1 MNNMNSKIKI
11 ILIFYILSIKI
22 PYAVCQSDI
31 KFAMTSQHE
40 CGSFYEGIATI
51 CDNDFKYKFINRNGK
66 IIGEAP
72 GMLLYADKDNRIYR
86 NYYKNNGAIL
96 TDQNNKIL
104 KKGYNDISYLY
115 HGLFKAEKGEY
126 PNIEYHILDK
136 TGKGLYITNERPYA
150 FFDKDSPYYIISNI
164 KDRYLV
170 FYKDQELSDFSVI
183 DTRTLSPDF
192 SIIQGFVKDK
202 KTQKNT
208 KRKTI
213 IKETNTI
220 LYPDG
225 NIIFMSG
232 IDFFIIDGNRDSLA
246 YYNVKGE
253 IINNN
258 LLATSSSGVK
268 IQKRTWNS
276 YHLVDTSNNP
286 INDLEFEKIDP
297 FLWQSDLLAVKK
309 GDKWGYVSS
318 NGSMRSDFEYD
329 IAGPCI
335 IGVSVVSSNDKTY
348 LIDFERNNFVLIDN
362 TALQDAHSFSVEIID
377 GQKIIRWENN
387 NSEYGF
393 YNLNKGKGIYGLR
406 EPPVFRDG
414 RAITYYYDKNLQ
426 KYSLIVSLEG
436 TKIAN
441 GKTPH
446 SFFTDIGEGIYHIT
460 EEIDGEY
467 VTFLYNKDGK
477 ELFNSKDSKV
487 SIQSTDKFYNGVIPV
502 SIEGGINNKPKYMLS
517 DGYGYIY
524 NVYTST
530 LEDIVLNYGEMGQ
543 NTDVANDFI
552 QERVNYLDYYQILG
566 NKAIRDGKYDLA
578 ITYFDKALSL
588 NSICKE
594 ALYGKGI
601 SQMQLKDYSNA
612 LHSLSIVEKI
622 PGTNY
627 AKAVCYYNLSS
638 LGKAR
643 FYCDKVNSDDP
654 CYNEAKQLRDIII
667 QDQEEQKRTKF
678 ERTIA
683 ILNTISN
690 SLNLVSQSMLSIQNI
705 RNNNV
710 TQPSQSFQTNFHNLQ
725 TGKQKTC
732 SSCHG
737 TGLNSAKERAA
748 FYSYNEET
756 YSNSPCEICGS
767 RDSHYHKPCLVCQG
781 RGYTR

>member
-1 MNNMNSKIKI
+1 M
-11 ILIFYILSIKI
+11 SIKI

-31 KFAMTSQHE
+31 KFAMTSQNE

-51 CDNDFKYKFINRNGK
+51 CDNDLKYKLINRNGK

-86 NYYKNNGAIL
+86 NYYKKNGTIL

-104 KKGYNDISYLY
+104 EKEYNDISYLY

-126 PNIEYHILDK
+126 PQIEYHILDK
-136 TGKGLYITNERPYA
+136 TGKRLYITNKTPYA
-150 FFDKDSPYYIISNI
+150 YFDKDSPYYIISNI
-164 KDRYLV
+164 NDRCLV
-170 FYKDQELSDFSVI
+170 FYNGQELSEFSSI
-183 DTRTLSPDF
+183 DMNTLSPDCP
-192 SIIQGFVKDK
+192 IICGYIKDK
-202 KTQKNT
+202 KVQKP
-208 KRKTI
+208 KI
-213 IKETNTI
+213 ILKEINKI
-220 LYPDG
+220 IYPKHYAKYVR
-225 NIIFMSG
+225 G
-232 IDFFIIDGNRDSLA
+232 IDFFVIEEAYDSLT
-246 YYNVKGE
+246 YYNTKGE
-253 IINNN
+253 PLNKD
-258 LLATSSSGVK
+258 LLATSTSGVK
-268 IQKRTWNS
+268 IQKMATS
-276 YHLVDTSNNP
+276 KYHL
-286 INDLEFEKIDP
+286 INKDNKPLDSLEFDEIGP

-309 GDKWGYVSS
+309 GNKWGYVNS

-335 IGVSVVSSNDKTY
+335 TGVSVVSSNDKTY

-377 GQKIIRWENN
+377 GQKIIRWKNN

-393 YNLNKGKGIYGLR
+393 YNLNKGKGIYGLG
-406 EPPVFRDG
+406 ESPVFRDG
-414 RAITYYYDKNLQ
+414 RAITYYNDKNLQ
-426 KYSLIVSLEG
+426 MYSLIVSLEG

-441 GKTPH
+441 GKTPFRH
-446 SFFTDIGEGIYHIT
+446 FSDIGEGIYYID
-460 EEIDGEY
+460 EEIDGED

-487 SIQSTDKFYNGVIPV
+487 SIQPTDKFYNGVIPV

-588 NSICKE
+588 NGICKE

>member
-1 MNNMNSKIKI
+1 M
-11 ILIFYILSIKI
+11 
-22 PYAVCQSDI
+22 
-31 KFAMTSQHE
+31 H
-40 CGSFYEGIATI
+40 
-51 CDNDFKYKFINRNGK
+51 
-66 IIGEAP
+66 
-72 GMLLYADKDNRIYR
+72 
-86 NYYKNNGAIL
+86 
-96 TDQNNKIL
+96 
-104 KKGYNDISYLY
+104 
-115 HGLFKAEKGEY
+115 
-126 PNIEYHILDK
+126 
-136 TGKGLYITNERPYA
+136 
-150 FFDKDSPYYIISNI
+150 
-164 KDRYLV
+164 
-170 FYKDQELSDFSVI
+170 
-183 DTRTLSPDF
+183 
-192 SIIQGFVKDK
+192 
-202 KTQKNT
+202 
-208 KRKTI
+208 
-213 IKETNTI
+213 
-220 LYPDG
+220 
-225 NIIFMSG
+225 
-232 IDFFIIDGNRDSLA
+232 
-246 YYNVKGE
+246 
-253 IINNN
+253 
-258 LLATSSSGVK
+258 
-268 IQKRTWNS
+268 
-276 YHLVDTSNNP
+276 
-286 INDLEFEKIDP
+286 
-297 FLWQSDLLAVKK
+297 
-309 GDKWGYVSS
+309 
-318 NGSMRSDFEYD
+318 
-329 IAGPCI
+329 
-335 IGVSVVSSNDKTY
+335 
-348 LIDFERNNFVLIDN
+348 
-362 TALQDAHSFSVEIID
+362 
-377 GQKIIRWENN
+377 
-387 NSEYGF
+387 
-393 YNLNKGKGIYGLR
+393 
-406 EPPVFRDG
+406 
-414 RAITYYYDKNLQ
+414 
-426 KYSLIVSLEG
+426 SLIVSLEG

-441 GKTPH
+441 GKTPFRH
-446 SFFTDIGEGIYHIT
+446 FSDIGEGIYHID
-460 EEIDGEY
+460 EEIDGED

-487 SIQSTDKFYNGVIPV
+487 SIQPTDKFYNGVIPV

-530 LEDIVLNYGEMGQ
+530 LEDIVLNYGDMGQ

-627 AKAVCYYNLSS
+627 AKAVCYYNLGS
-638 LGKAR
+638 LGKAS
-643 FYCDKVNSDDP
+643 FYCDKVTSDDP

-690 SLNLVSQSMLSIQNI
+690 SLNLVSQSMLSIQNM

-781 RGYTR
+781 RGYITKIQY

>member
-1 MNNMNSKIKI
+1 MNNNNYILKLT
-11 ILIFYILSIKI
+11 LIFYLLSIKI
-22 PYAVCQSDI
+22 PYAICQNDI

-51 CDNDFKYKFINRNGK
+51 RDNDFKYKFINRNGK
-66 IIGEAP
+66 IIEDAP

-86 NYYKNNGAIL
+86 DYYNKNGAIL

-104 KKGYNDISYLY
+104 KKGYNDISYIY
-115 HGLFKAEKGEY
+115 HGLFKAEKGKY
-126 PNIEYHILDK
+126 PKIEYHILDK
-136 TGKGLYITNERPYA
+136 TGKRLHITNEIPYA
-150 FFDKDSPYYIISNI
+150 HFDKNSPYYIISNI
-164 KDRYLV
+164 KDQHLV
-170 FYKDQELSDFSVI
+170 FYKDQELSDFSAI
-183 DTRTLSPDF
+183 DTRTLSPDCP
-192 SIIQGFVKDK
+192 IICGHIKDK
-202 KTQKNT
+202 KSTNPK
-208 KRKTI
+208 I
-213 IKETNTI
+213 ILKETNKI
-220 LYPDG
+220 IYPKSTP
-225 NIIFMSG
+225 IYMPG
-232 IDFFIIDGNRDSLA
+232 INFFVIEEAYDSLT
-246 YYNVKGE
+246 YYNIKGE
-253 IINNN
+253 PLNKD
-258 LLATSSSGVK
+258 LLATSSSGIK
-268 IQKRTWNS
+268 IKKIAS
-276 YHLVDTSNNP
+276 SKFHLVNKNNNP
-286 INDLEFEKIDP
+286 LDSLEFDKIDP

-309 GDKWGYVSS
+309 GDKWGYVNG

-335 IGVSVVSSNDKTY
+335 MGVSVVSSNDKTY

-362 TALQDAHSFSVEIID
+362 TVLNDAHSFSVEIID
-377 GQKIIRWENN
+377 GQKIIQWKNN
-387 NSEYGF
+387 NLEYGF
-393 YNLNKGKGIYGLR
+393 YNLNKGKGIYGLGKS
-406 EPPVFRDG
+406 PVFRDG
-414 RAITYYYDKNLQ
+414 RAITYYKDKKFQ
-426 KYSLIVSLEG
+426 FVSLFVSLEG
-436 TKIAN
+436 TKIVE
-441 GKTPH
+441 GKTPYRY
-446 SFFTDIGEGIYHIT
+446 FEDIGEGVYLIN
-460 EEIDGEY
+460 EEINGENISY
-467 VTFLYNKDGK
+467 LYDKDGK
-477 ELFNSKDSKV
+477 ELFNSKGSKI
-487 SIQSTDKFYNGVIPV
+487 SILPTDKFCNGVIPV
-502 SIEGGINNKPKYMLS
+502 FIEGGINNKPKYMLS
-517 DGYGYIY
+517 DTHGYIY

-530 LEDIVLNYGEMGQ
+530 LEDIVLNYGDMGQ

-612 LHSLSIVEKI
+612 LHSLSIVENI

-627 AKAVCYYNLSS
+627 AKAVCYYNLGS

-654 CYNEAKQLRDIII
+654 CYNEAKQLRNIII

-690 SLNLVSQSMLSIQNI
+690 SLNLVSQSMLSIQNM

-748 FYSYNEET
+748 FYSYSEET
-756 YSNSPCEICGS
+756 YSNSPCEICGGT
-767 RDSHYHKPCLVCQG
+767 DSHYHKPCPVCQG
-781 RGYTR
+781 RGYTNY

>member
-1 MNNMNSKIKI
+1 MNNMNSRIKI

-40 CGSFYEGIATI
+40 CGSFYKGIATI
-51 CDNDFKYKFINRNGK
+51 CDNDFKYQFINRNGK

-86 NYYKNNGAIL
+86 NYYKKNGTIL

-104 KKGYNDISYLY
+104 EKEYNDISYLY

-126 PNIEYHILDK
+126 PQIEYHILDK
-136 TGKGLYITNERPYA
+136 TGKRLYITNERPYA

-164 KDRYLV
+164 NDRCLV
-170 FYKDQELSDFSVI
+170 FYNGQELSEFSSI
-183 DTRTLSPDF
+183 DMNTLSPDCP
-192 SIIQGFVKDK
+192 IICGYIKDK
-202 KTQKNT
+202 KVQKP
-208 KRKTI
+208 KI
-213 IKETNTI
+213 ILKEINKI
-220 LYPDG
+220 IYPKHYAKYVR
-225 NIIFMSG
+225 G
-232 IDFFIIDGNRDSLA
+232 IDFFVIEEAYDSLT
-246 YYNVKGE
+246 YYNTKGE
-253 IINNN
+253 PLNKD
-258 LLATSSSGVK
+258 LLATSTSGVK
-268 IQKRTWNS
+268 IQKMANS
-276 YHLVDTSNNP
+276 KYHL
-286 INDLEFEKIDP
+286 INKDNKPLDSLEFDEIGP

-309 GDKWGYVSS
+309 GNKWGYVNS

-335 IGVSVVSSNDKTY
+335 TGVSVVSSNDKTY

-362 TALQDAHSFSVEIID
+362 TALKDAHSFSVEIID
-377 GQKIIRWENN
+377 GQKIIRWKNN

-393 YNLNKGKGIYGLR
+393 YNLNKGKGIYGLG
-406 EPPVFRDG
+406 ESPVFRDG
-414 RAITYYYDKNLQ
+414 RAITYYNDKNLQ
-426 KYSLIVSLEG
+426 MYSLIVSLEG

-441 GKTPH
+441 GKTPFRH
-446 SFFTDIGEGIYHIT
+446 FSDIGEGIYYID
-460 EEIDGEY
+460 EEIDGED

-487 SIQSTDKFYNGVIPV
+487 LIQPTDKFYNGVIPV